1 MAKYKVGDRVRIVS
15 ERPIDAAFADS
26 MVPYLG
32 KVLTVYDVSESVFR
46 GTVYRFR
53 EARYG
58 SRELAVVRLFGLK
71 NDRWTFNEDWIS
83 GPAEEAPEEPL
94 SVHIRFCGN
103 VTVAELIKDG
113 KVVKVEN
120 ARRNP
125 KDAYSRAEGARV
137 AVERLFAKKDK
148 PVKET
153 TK

>member
-1 MAKYKVGDRVRIVS
+1 MAKYKIGDRVRIVS
-15 ERPIDAAFADS
+15 ERPASRRFVDS

-32 KVLTVYDVSESVFR
+32 KEMTVSSVEEETL
-46 GTVYRFR
+46 GAVYRFE
-53 EARYG
+53 EAKVP
-58 SRELAVVRLFGLK
+58 EHVLPLVTMLFPRGGGA
-71 NDRWTFNEDWIS
+71 WAFFEDWIA
-83 GPAEEAPEEPL
+83 GPADKSPKEPL

-125 KDAYSRAEGARV
+125 KDTYSRAEGARI
-137 AVERLFAKKDK
+137 AVKRLFAKK
-148 PVKET
+148 ET

>member
-15 ERPIDAAFADS
+15 ERPIDTAFVDS

-46 GTVYRFR
+46 GTVYKFR

-58 SRELAVVRLFGLK
+58 SCALAVVRLLGLK

-83 GPAEEAPEEPL
+83 GPADGAPEEPL
-94 SVHIRFCGN
+94 SVHIRFCGDL
-103 VTVAELIKDG
+103 TVAELVKDG

-125 KDAYSRAEGARV
+125 KDTYSRAEGARI
-137 AVERLFAKKDK
+137 AVKRLFAKK
-148 PVKET
+148 ET